1 MFDRLERLIGKDKLD
16 KLKKSNI
23 LIIGLGGVGGIA
35 CETLIRN
42 GIETI
47 TIVDNDTV
55 EESNK
60 NRQIIALDST
70 INMNKTDAFE
80 NRLKDINKNVK
91 ITKITDF
98 ITKDNIDLLF
108 KNKYDFVIDACDTV
122 STKILI
128 IKKCIDINIPFI
140 SSMGM
145 GKKLDLSKLRIMD
158 IKDTCYDK
166 IAKVIRKKLK
176 EDNINSKVPVLS
188 STEKGVDT
196 KDVIG
201 SYSPLTNAAGLYLA
215 DYVIKEIIF
224 LFQK

>member
-47 TIVDNDTV
+47 TIVDNDIV

-215 DYVIKEIIF
+215 DYVIKEII
-224 LFQK
+224 K

>member
-1 MFDRLERLIGKDKLD
+1 MFDRLEKLIGKDKLER
-16 KLKKSNI
+16 LNNSNV

-35 CETLIRN
+35 CETLVRN
-42 GIETI
+42 GIESI

-80 NRLKDINKNVK
+80 SRLKDINKNVK

-128 IKKCIDINIPFI
+128 IEKCINKNIPFI

-145 GKKLDLSKLRIMD
+145 GKKLDLSKLRIID
-158 IKDTCYDK
+158 IKDTSYDK

-176 EDNINSKVPVLS
+176 EDNIKSKVPVLS
-188 STEKGVDT
+188 STEKAIDT

-201 SYSPLTNAAGLYLA
+201 SYSPLTSTAGLYLA
-215 DYVIKEIIF
+215 DYVIKEII
-224 LFQK
+224 K

>member
-1 MFDRLERLIGKDKLD
+1 MFDRLEKLIGKDKLER
-16 KLKKSNI
+16 LNNSNV

-35 CETLIRN
+35 CETLVRN
-42 GIETI
+42 GIESI
-47 TIVDNDTV
+47 TILDNDTV

-80 NRLKDINKNVK
+80 SRLKDINKNVK

-128 IKKCIDINIPFI
+128 IEKCINKNIPFI

-145 GKKLDLSKLRIMD
+145 GKKLDLSKLRIID
-158 IKDTCYDK
+158 IKDTSYDK

-176 EDNINSKVPVLS
+176 EDNIKSKVPVLS
-188 STEKGVDT
+188 STEKAIDT

-201 SYSPLTNAAGLYLA
+201 SYSPLTSTAGLYLA
-215 DYVIKEIIF
+215 DYVIKEII
-224 LFQK
+224 K

>member
-1 MFDRLERLIGKDKLD
+1 MFDRLEKLIGKE
-16 KLKKSNI
+16 KLKKLNNSNV

-35 CETLIRN
+35 CETLVRN
-42 GIETI
+42 GIESI

-80 NRLKDINKNVK
+80 SRLKDINKNVK

-128 IKKCIDINIPFI
+128 IEKCINKNIPFI

-145 GKKLDLSKLRIMD
+145 GKKLDLSKLRIID
-158 IKDTCYDK
+158 IKDTSYDK

-176 EDNINSKVPVLS
+176 EDNIKSKVPVLS
-188 STEKGVDT
+188 STEKAIDT

-201 SYSPLTNAAGLYLA
+201 SYSPLTSTAGLYLA
-215 DYVIKEIIF
+215 DYVIKEII
-224 LFQK
+224 K

>member
-1 MFDRLERLIGKDKLD
+1 MFDRLEKIICKEKLD
-16 KLKKSNI
+16 KLNRSNV

-35 CETLIRN
+35 LETLVRN

-215 DYVIKEIIF
+215 DYVIKEII
-224 LFQK
+224 K

>member
-215 DYVIKEIIF
+215 DYVIKEII
-224 LFQK
+224 K